1 MSSYLTAVN
10 MYSRGCRLW
19 GQRWV
24 IGVSPLAGYP
34 ATKCWI
40 RPWTRMP
47 ASAKKNLLQ
56 LDFLVL
62 EDRRYSRVHL
72 LVQPLLLSSQ
82 VLRNT
87 GVLRQPRLPLRNDH
101 IGCGRQVEGRGV
113 CVCVKPHRWLENS
126 MLDVRRYWRPLRFV
140 PGSYIFRIL
149 PDLHHCYHPSLLR
162 L

>member
-1 MSSYLTAVN
+1 MSSYNTAVN

-62 EDRRYSRVHL
+62 DDRRYSRVHL

-113 CVCVKPHRWLENS
+113 CQTPS
-126 MLDVRRYWRPLRFV
+126 MVGKFNAGCSTLLATSTIRA
-140 PGSYIFRIL
+140 GIL
-149 PDLHHCYHPSLLR
+149 HIPNTA
-162 L
+162 